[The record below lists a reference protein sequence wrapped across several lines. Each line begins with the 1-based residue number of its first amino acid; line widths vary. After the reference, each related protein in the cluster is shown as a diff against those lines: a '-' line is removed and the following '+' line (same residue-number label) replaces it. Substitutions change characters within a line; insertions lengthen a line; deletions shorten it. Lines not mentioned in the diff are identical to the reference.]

1 MEYSTIKQI
10 IIDQRAELQQ
20 IYRKEKIIKREVLD
34 EYRGYLTSDQIK
46 VITGPRRAGK
56 SILCCQLLEDQNF
69 AYINLDD
76 ENLVGFNSFQLSKRV
91 VSYNQKIS
99 NNN

>member
-10 IIDQRAELQQ
+10 IIDQRAELQK

-34 EYRGYLTSDQIK
+34 EYKSCLTSDQIK

-56 SILCCQLLEDQNF
+56 SILCYQLLEDQNF
-69 AYINLDD
+69 AYINFDD
-76 ENLVGFNSFQLSKRV
+76 ENLGGFRKEYLNRDLNAF
-91 VSYNQKIS
+91 YEI
-99 NNN
+99 